1 MMKEGMVFGMLV
13 GLTVGALLFKH
24 CPKAKELYNK
34 GEEAVK
40 QELNNIVKEMDKKI
54 AK

>member
-1 MMKEGMVFGMLV
+1 MMKEGMVFGLVV
-13 GLTVGALLFKH
+13 GLTLGALLFKH
-24 CPKAKELYNK
+24 CPPAKELYNR

-40 QELNNIVKEMDKKI
+40 NELNNIVKEMDKKN

>member
-1 MMKEGMVFGMLV
+1 MVKEGIVFGMLV
-13 GLTVGALLFKH
+13 GLVVGAVLFKH
-24 CPKAKELYNK
+24 NPKVKELYNK

-40 QELNNIVKEMDKKI
+40 QEINNIVKEMDKKT